1 MANEDRVIAHGFSR
15 VQIVNGDGS
24 VDGDSGFVGPNQIVD
39 LGFNHYI
46 VSTLGAIAGS
56 KVVAFAA
63 LGTGSQPGAAH
74 TDLDGELVGTG
85 VSRAALTNA
94 TTTGSKT
101 LDCRATFSSTN
112 SFTTGTSNISNIGL
126 FNVNAAGSLFC
137 GNTFASSSCA
147 TNQNVNVTY
156 QIVFS

>member
-1 MANEDRVIAHGFSR
+1 MKSKLSVHGFSR
-15 VQIVNGDGS
+15 VQIVNPDGS
-24 VDGDSGFVGPNQIVD
+24 IAGDSGFVGPNQIVN
-39 LGFNHYI
+39 LGFNAYL

-56 KVVAFAA
+56 KVLTHAA
-63 LGTGSQPGAAH
+63 LGTGTQPGAAD
-74 TDLDGELVGTG
+74 TSLQGELVGTG

-126 FNVNAAGSLFC
+126 FNTNATGTLFC

-147 TNQNVNVTY
+147 TNQNVNITY

>member
-1 MANEDRVIAHGFSR
+1 MTQDGVMVHGFFR
-15 VQIVNGDGS
+15 VNIEEDGKIV
-24 VDGDSGFVGPNQIVD
+24 GDSGWHKNVIVN
-39 LGFNHYI
+39 LGFNDYL
-46 VSTLGAIAGS
+46 VQTLGALAGS
-56 KVVAFAA
+56 KVAAFAA
-63 LGTGSQPGAAH
+63 LGTGSEPGAAH
-74 TDLDGELVGTG
+74 TTLDGELVGTG
-85 VSRAALTNA
+85 IARAALTNA

-101 LDCRATFSSTN
+101 LDCRATFSSAN

-126 FNVNAAGSLFC
+126 FDVNTEGSLFC